1 MIAQGCRDLAVL
13 LEAGIRLNHLSL
25 NVSNI
30 QLRNHKLID
39 SLLDAVKR
47 HGLRASQIELE
58 ITESYIASDT
68 AQAIRSLH
76 ELRAQGFQLAIDDFG
91 TGYSSMSYLQKLP
104 FTRLKIDKSFVDGLP
119 NDKDSVSI
127 TRAIVGLAKTFGLA
141 ISAEGVEREDQLE
154 FLQREHCDE
163 IQGYYFAKPMPL
175 PALLDYCRTAKRE

>member
-76 ELRAQGFQLAIDDFG
+76 ELRAQGFQLAID
-91 TGYSSMSYLQKLP
+91 LH
-104 FTRLKIDKSFVDGLP
+104 
-119 NDKDSVSI
+119 
-127 TRAIVGLAKTFGLA
+127 A
-141 ISAEGVEREDQLE
+141 AEDRQVL
-154 FLQREHCDE
+154 
-163 IQGYYFAKPMPL
+163 
-175 PALLDYCRTAKRE
+175 CRRVAE